1 MRNMKFNRLEARRF
15 GTRCVALIAAPA
27 FVLVATIDASALPG
41 DCSQPVSEGPSPV
54 STDCLYILKAA
65 VSLEV
70 CDPECICQPSGGGGN
85 GQVSATD
92 ALVCLNFVVG
102 NPVTLQCP
110 CQAPDFVAALAVFTK
125 SSASYAT
132 ADLEGSWYLHSIA
145 AGPEAPDR
153 TRGDL
158 DVQSDG
164 AFSGRLVDING
175 EVDFISGN
183 LNVSVDGIVDCNVC
197 LPPFRGAL
205 DAGKTVIVFTDTWD
219 SETDELLIAVKQAQN
234 TLYEQED
241 IAGPWRLSQLTSG
254 PSSPLWVRGPVEISP
269 SGVLSGDLLDAY
281 GETSPLSGIITLSVN
296 GIADCVGCE
305 SEFEAAVD
313 ADMTVTVYS
322 QTLEDGSTDLGVLV
336 SQGPSYSQ
344 SDLTG
349 AWNVNIIGAGP
360 LDYGWVRGAVTV
372 AEDGT
377 FTGDA
382 QDSDGFTDPFDGKL
396 EITAGGIVIDPT
408 DTDNELSNE
417 SSLECALDSGKT
429 VMTCTFSE

>member
-1 MRNMKFNRLEARRF
+1 MRLKKRN
-15 GTRCVALIAAPA
+15 TRSVGAGHVGLATMTLLVGLLVTAPN
-27 FVLVATIDASALPG
+27 ASADQG
-41 DCSQPVSEGPSPV
+41 DCAQPVSEGPSPV

-85 GQVSATD
+85 GVSATD
-92 ALVCLNFVVG
+92 ALVCLNSVVG

-110 CQAPDFVAALAVFTK
+110 CQAPDFIAGLGVFTK
-125 SSASYAT
+125 RAASYAT

-219 SETDELLIAVKQAQN
+219 SGTDELLIAVKQAQN
-234 TLYEQED
+234 TFYEQED
-241 IAGPWRLSQLTSG
+241 IAGPWRLNQLTSG

-349 AWNVNIIGAGP
+349 GWNFNVIGAGS
-360 LDYGWVRGAVTV
+360 LDYGWLRGAVTV

-382 QDSDGFTDPFDGKL
+382 QDSDGFTDPFDGML
-396 EITAGGIVIDPT
+396 EITAGGIVTDPT
-408 DTDNELSNE
+408 DNE

>member
-1 MRNMKFNRLEARRF
+1 MRLSKMNARF
-15 GTRCVALIAAPA
+15 IGAVGLAPMTLLA
-27 FVLVATIDASALPG
+27 GLLVPTPNASADQG
-41 DCSQPVSEGPSPV
+41 DCAQPVSEGPSPV
-54 STDCLYILKAA
+54 TTDCLYILKAA
-65 VSLEV
+65 VNLEV
-70 CDPECICQPSGGGGN
+70 CDPECICQPGGGGN

-92 ALVCLNFVVG
+92 ALVCLNRVVG

-110 CQAPDFVAALAVFTK
+110 CQSPDVAALAVFTK
-125 SSASYAT
+125 RAASYAT

-164 AFSGRLVDING
+164 AFAGRLVDING
-175 EVDFISGN
+175 EVEFISGN

-234 TLYEQED
+234 TFYEQED

-254 PSSPLWVRGPVEISP
+254 PSSPLWVRGPVAISQ

-281 GETSPLSGIITLSVN
+281 GETSPLSGIITLSN
-296 GIADCVGCE
+296 IGIADCVGCE

-322 QTLEDGSTDLGVLV
+322 QTLGDGSTDLGVLV

-344 SDLTG
+344 SDMTG
-349 AWNVNIIGAGP
+349 VWNFNLIGDGP
-360 LDYGWVRGAVTV
+360 LDYGWLRGAVAV

-377 FTGDA
+377 FSGDA

-408 DTDNELSNE
+408 DNE